1 MGKELIANNARHE
14 AGHWITGWIFEKASK
29 DIVIATTTMG
39 DSYCERAPHPDFSSL
54 QQINTHLGNRIIN
67 LLSGAKAESLV
78 CGEFNNVIYMDLIS
92 DYKGAW
98 PDFFIAGELFRYY
111 YRSLCSSER
120 GSFQDEW
127 NRLLAKTEEII
138 KQYEVFI
145 INITN
150 EAVSRRID
158 ENGLVTISQVDA
170 LKILERSQ
178 LTA

>member
-1 MGKELIANNARHE
+1 
-14 AGHWITGWIFEKASK
+14 
-29 DIVIATTTMG
+29 
-39 DSYCERAPHPDFSSL
+39 
-54 QQINTHLGNRIIN
+54 
-67 LLSGAKAESLV
+67 
-78 CGEFNNVIYMDLIS
+78 MDLIS